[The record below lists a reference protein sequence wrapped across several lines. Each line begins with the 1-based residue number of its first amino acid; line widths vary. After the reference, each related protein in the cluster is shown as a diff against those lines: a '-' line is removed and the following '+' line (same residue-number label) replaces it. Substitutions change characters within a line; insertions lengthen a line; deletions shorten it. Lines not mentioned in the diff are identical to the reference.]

1 MTENEIGTIIINNSI
16 AIHKELG
23 AGLFESVYTSIL
35 YHLLSE
41 QNLRVEK
48 QVLIPVRFRE
58 LWFDEVF
65 RADLIVEQKVLVEL
79 KSVEHVL
86 KVHKKQVLTY
96 LKLTGLKLGYLINFN
111 ESLLKDG
118 ITRMINGRL

>member
-1 MTENEIGTIIINNSI
+1 MTENEIDTIIINNSS

-58 LWFDEVF
+58 LWFDE
-65 RADLIVEQKVLVEL
+65 
-79 KSVEHVL
+79 
-86 KVHKKQVLTY
+86 
-96 LKLTGLKLGYLINFN
+96 
-111 ESLLKDG
+111 
-118 ITRMINGRL
+118 